1 MTDFSIL
8 KFKRQPAPVLA
19 EHRPLYKI
27 SQILL
32 ILHLA
37 SMGGK
42 SKLTRLHLFNWA
54 LKTSQRSELLKIAAK
69 TKILRITAWGFD
81 PAFAIALRYAIAEKL
96 VREVSTGYKLTD
108 RGTIFAKE
116 ILKEQDIFITEKAV
130 LTAIGKK
137 ITEAMVDEVAKGW
150 EAA

>member
-1 MTDFSIL
+1 MTDVSTL

-32 ILHLA
+32 ILYLA
-37 SMGGK
+37 SRGGK

-54 LKTSQRSELLKIAAK
+54 LKTSERSELLKTAAK

-96 VREVSTGYKLTD
+96 VREMSTGYELTD
-108 RGTIFAKE
+108 RGRIFAGQ
-116 ILKEQDIFITEKAV
+116 IANEQDIFITEKAV

-137 ITEAMVDEVAKGW
+137 ITETMVDEVAKNW

>member
-1 MTDFSIL
+1 MTDFSTL
-8 KFKRQPAPVLA
+8 KFKRRPAPVLA

-37 SMGGK
+37 SLGGK

-54 LKTSQRSELLKIAAK
+54 LKTSERSELLKIAAK

-96 VREVSTGYKLTD
+96 VCEVSTGYKLTD

-116 ILKEQDIFITEKAV
+116 IVKEQDIFVTEKAV
-130 LTAIGKK
+130 FTAIGKS
-137 ITEAMVDEVAKGW
+137 ITEAMVDEVAKNW

>member
-1 MTDFSIL
+1 MIDFSAL
-8 KFKRQPAPVLA
+8 KFNRQPAPVLA

-37 SMGGK
+37 SRGGK

-54 LKTSQRSELLKIAAK
+54 LKAPERIELLKTAIK
-69 TKILRITAWGFD
+69 NKVLRITAWVFD

-96 VREVSTGYKLTD
+96 VREVSTGYELID
-108 RGTIFAKE
+108 RGTILAKE
-116 ILKEQDIFITEKAV
+116 IVKEQDIFITEKAV
-130 LTAIGKK
+130 LTAIGKS
-137 ITEAMVDEVAKGW
+137 ITEAMVDAVAKNW

>member
-1 MTDFSIL
+1 MTDFSTL

-37 SMGGK
+37 SRGGK

-54 LKTSQRSELLKIAAK
+54 LKTSERSELLKTAAK
-69 TKILRITAWGFD
+69 TKILRISAWGFD
-81 PAFAIALRYAIAEKL
+81 PAFAIALRYAVAEKL
-96 VREVSTGYKLTD
+96 VREISTGYELTE
-108 RGTIFAKE
+108 RGKIFANQ
-116 ILKEQDIFITEKAV
+116 IVKEQDIFISEKAV
-130 LTAIGKK
+130 LTATGKNL
-137 ITEAMVDEVAKGW
+137 TEAMVDEVAKNW

>member
-1 MTDFSIL
+1 MTDFSTL

-37 SMGGK
+37 SLGGK

-54 LKTSQRSELLKIAAK
+54 LKTPERSELLKVAAK
-69 TKILRITAWGFD
+69 TKVLRITAWGFD

-96 VREVSTGYKLTD
+96 VREMSTGYKLTD
-108 RGTIFAKE
+108 QGTIFAKQ
-116 ILKEQDIFITEKAV
+116 IAKEQDIFITEKVV
-130 LTAIGKK
+130 LTAIGKN
-137 ITEAMVDEVAKGW
+137 ITEAMVDKVAKGW
-150 EAA
+150 ETA